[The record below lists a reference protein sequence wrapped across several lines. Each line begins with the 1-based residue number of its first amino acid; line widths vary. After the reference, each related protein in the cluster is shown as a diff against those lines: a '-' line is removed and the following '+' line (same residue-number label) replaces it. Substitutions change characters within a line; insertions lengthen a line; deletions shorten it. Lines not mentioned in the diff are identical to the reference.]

1 MCAIRLV
8 SADNAHTPGQAYA
21 VNGSGD
27 LPYFFAPAAG
37 TGLESA
43 TPTVDV
49 ATCSA
54 T

>member
-1 MCAIRLV
+1 MCAIRLF
-8 SADNAHTPGQAYA
+8 SADNAHTPGLAYA
-21 VNGSGD
+21 AEGGRD
-27 LPYFFAPAAG
+27 LPYFLAPAAG